1 MASATPQ
8 TSPLPPPPPA
18 SSGKVL
24 SELTSGEKID
34 IKNKIYNLRKK
45 LELIEIEKKTIADY
59 PFKVFC
65 QLTYL
70 TTYLFT

>member
-8 TSPLPPPPPA
+8 SSPLPPPPPTESPA

-65 QLTYL
+65 QLTP
-70 TTYLFT
+70 